1 MILLDTDVCLS
12 LLKGNRKL
20 LEVYGDSTEELC
32 VSSITAQE
40 LFLAANLSENPA
52 GNKQRV
58 EQFLL
63 TLRILHPDL
72 STLQLAAEL
81 QLRIRRR
88 GGSVSFADI
97 LLHSLSK
104 AYNAKLVTTEGKRYC
119 FT

>member
-1 MILLDTDVCLS
+1 MILFDTDVCLS

-20 LEVYGDSTEELC
+20 LEAYGDSTEELC
-32 VSSITAQE
+32 VSTITAQE

-52 GNKQRV
+52 SNRQRV

-72 STLQLAAEL
+72 AVLQLAADL
-81 QLRIRRR
+81 HLRITKR
-88 GGSVSFADI
+88 GGAATYGDI